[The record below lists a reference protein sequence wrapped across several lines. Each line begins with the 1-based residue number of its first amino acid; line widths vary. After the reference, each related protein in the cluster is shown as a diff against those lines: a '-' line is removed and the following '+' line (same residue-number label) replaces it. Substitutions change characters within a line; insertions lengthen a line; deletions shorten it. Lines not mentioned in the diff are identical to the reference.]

1 MSKRVRGPA
10 RPRRRPGTRAA
21 SDRPVGSRRQAA
33 AAIPAIPPQTAE
45 PTAEAVIQD
54 KAVAPAAE
62 IDRASRAVHPRQ
74 RVKPGSVLAARAATE
89 YVYVAQDMRRIL
101 IVAAALFG
109 VLLTLW
115 LLIIFLRVIELP
127 FY

>member
-10 RPRRRPGTRAA
+10 RPHRRSGTRAA
-21 SDRPVGSRRQAA
+21 SDRPVGSRRPPAAAA
-33 AAIPAIPPQTAE
+33 AAIPAQAAKT
-45 PTAEAVIQD
+45 TAEAVIED

-74 RVKPGSVLAARAATE
+74 RVKPGSVLAAKAATE

-109 VLLTLW
+109 VLLVLW
-115 LLIIFLRVIELP
+115 LLIIFLRVVELP